1 MDSTHVFIFFLFHVY
16 AYFDRLAK
24 LLAVLLAEMPQADE
38 LVGEELEV
46 VEGDDAVF
54 VDVDDAVEGAD
65 FSPPEVG
72 FALENLKG
80 SSLRVSMEHA

>member
-1 MDSTHVFIFFLFHVY
+1 
-16 AYFDRLAK
+16 
-24 LLAVLLAEMPQADE
+24 MPQADE